1 MLEALPSVLTIPLVT
16 EKPCLNFVNTVDW
29 RLNPTL
35 HHDYL
40 STYTDLLALCLRINA
55 LSVEAYTQLNELAA
69 ASQLLADRAFADAR
83 AFRNA
88 LTLIIDILTQNPSS
102 RENHYAEALAIFD
115 AARRKAHESE
125 VLSVGRNRLYLLPL
139 ARDEGLNF
147 PWLYLVRD
155 AEELLCSPSAQQVR
169 VCSADGCGRVFLDH
183 SKNGTRRWCS
193 MQLCGNREKAVRF
206 KAKA

>member
-1 MLEALPSVLTIPLVT
+1 MHEALPSILTIPLVT
-16 EKPCLNFVNTVDW
+16 EKPCLNFVNTVAW

-35 HHDYL
+35 LQDYL
-40 STYTDLLALCLRINA
+40 NTYTDLLAFCLRINT
-55 LSVEAYTQLNELAA
+55 LSVDAYTQLIDLAA
-69 ASQLLADRAFADAR
+69 ASQLFADRAFAEAR
-83 AFRNA
+83 TFRNT
-88 LTLIIDILTQNPSS
+88 LTSIIDILTKKSSS
-102 RENHYAEALAIFD
+102 REEHSAEALAIFD

-125 VLSVGRNRLYLLPL
+125 VLSIGKNRLFLFPL
-139 ARDEGLNF
+139 ARDEGLNL

-155 AEELLCSPSAQQVR
+155 AEELLCSHSAQQIR

-193 MQLCGNREKAVRF
+193 MQLCGNREKAIRF